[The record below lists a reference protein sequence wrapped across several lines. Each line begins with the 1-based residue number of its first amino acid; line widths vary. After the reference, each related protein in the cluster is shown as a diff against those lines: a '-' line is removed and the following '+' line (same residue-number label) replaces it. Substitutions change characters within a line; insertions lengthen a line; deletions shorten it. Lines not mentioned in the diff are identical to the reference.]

1 MTPGVMD
8 RMRSRHGADRWL
20 MPCQCPR
27 FFCPGSSRLVV
38 SYRYAAL
45 SCDRADTPHPR
56 PAASACRRRRRA
68 SVTSIS
74 IRPWMMFLRRPGHD
88 LSFTALDVRRRPP
101 VAGDRILRAYRRRNQ
116 LIVFN
121 NVDVNTQIEVEVAGQ
136 RSSSYSRSGGGRQE
150 RRRDLRRDPAGTQ
163 LRSVHGAPLP
173 RHDRRSQH
181 ASPGAVP
188 RLAGGDVEPV
198 LVQALRWRHRPEL
211 HRHVRPRRRL
221 GHPDRTANADD
232 HHRRHH
238 HETSIS
244 GRQPGASGDGR
255 SHHLGRSRHR

>member
-1 MTPGVMD
+1 
-8 RMRSRHGADRWL
+8 MRSRHGADRWL

-27 FFCPGSSRLVV
+27 FFCPGSSRTGRLT
-38 SYRYAAL
+38 SLRRSQL
-45 SCDRADTPHPR
+45 RSCRHTASSPGGIGLPKAPPSLRHIDLDQAVDDVLAPAGPR
-56 PAASACRRRRRA
+56 PVVHR
-68 SVTSIS
+68 
-74 IRPWMMFLRRPGHD
+74 L
-88 LSFTALDVRRRPP
+88 LDVRRRPP
-101 VAGDRILRAYRRRNQ
+101 RGGDRILRAYRRRNQ

-121 NVDVNTQIEVEVAGQ
+121 NVDVNTQIEGEVAGQ

-198 LVQALRWRHRPEL
+198 LVQALRWHHRPEL

-221 GHPDRTANADD
+221 G
-232 HHRRHH
+232 
-238 HETSIS
+238 
-244 GRQPGASGDGR
+244 ASR
-255 SHHLGRSRHR
+255 SHRQR